1 MNAHQGA
8 EGEDSSPVKTKQEP
22 VGAAEGGP
30 PLSPVHW
37 RAGGS
42 GDASNGSSLS
52 PSALHI
58 AAADKK
64 SSRWPGAPRHLR
76 RTVLNGQ
83 HLLLGFRHLG
93 KSV

>member
-42 GDASNGSSLS
+42 GDDSNRSSLS
-52 PSALHI
+52 PSAFHI
-58 AAADKK
+58 AAAATADKK
-64 SSRWPGAPRHLR
+64 AATGLGRHDI
-76 RTVLNGQ
+76 
-83 HLLLGFRHLG
+83 
-93 KSV
+93 